1 MSAIYGT
8 VPVLTLYISNLI
20 TSLNSAVTYMSE
32 PHFVLEKNDLP
43 EVQQPKES
51 WESNQS
57 LLCSALHYSALLWS
71 QTHWLYSKASLIW
84 EGSDT

>member
-1 MSAIYGT
+1 
-8 VPVLTLYISNLI
+8 
-20 TSLNSAVTYMSE
+20 MSE

-84 EGSDT
+84 EGSDTWQFKFAGKVGITKYAQITHK